1 MKNLKSN
8 KNNNDPVAE
17 VIVVELVGSFQP
29 KKLIFFFKVYLL
41 FGVSST
47 YCEAKAFYGIEKR
60 SILRK
65 LSNLKIH
72 IYGNPSLISSFRLI
86 L

>member
-29 KKLIFFFKVYLL
+29 KKLIFFFLRYN
-41 FGVSST
+41 T
-47 YCEAKAFYGIEKR
+47 YCLELVLPIV
-60 SILRK
+60 K
-65 LSNLKIH
+65 LKHFMVLKKEV
-72 IYGNPSLISSFRLI
+72 Y
-86 L
+86 